1 MTIENSN
8 SQDIGFMQ
16 ATEEET
22 KQPNRVTVKRKIIG
36 HYQESNQMDSFGIAK
51 PRQKLYLPD

>member
-1 MTIENSN
+1 MKIENSDL
-8 SQDIGFMQ
+8 QDIGFMQ

-51 PRQKLYLPD
+51 PRKKLYLPD